1 MKYVVLCAGQL
12 YKPFGTTKIWPSWQG
27 GVREG
32 QNLPQNGLN
41 LALEPSRGPQIG
53 QWTLKWTQMVPPT
66 ARDWFE
72 SISWPFKALQPLY
85 TKKNINYLILWKV
98 LISEILTFTASTDQT
113 IPFSGDFLIFLS
125 LPHDGWLR
133 KIEISWKKCIDWLV
147 EAVKVTS
154 IFFRILG

>member
-1 MKYVVLCAGQL
+1 MKPICFLFLSVTRINPCLKQQRYQKKLQMTHSTVQA
-12 YKPFGTTKIWPSWQG
+12 IWDHKSLTELAW

-41 LALEPSRGPQIG
+41 VALEPSRGPQIG

-85 TKKNINYLILWKV
+85 IKKTLIILYCQKYWFLKFQLWTIIMANWV
-98 LISEILTFTASTDQT
+98 TFWTVSK
-113 IPFSGDFLIFLS
+113 FS
-125 LPHDGWLR
+125 
-133 KIEISWKKCIDWLV
+133 LV
-147 EAVKVTS
+147 YHMMVY
-154 IFFRILG
+154 